1 MTKINFKEQIELLNK
16 IQENFITNIC
26 IDITNL
32 SKKFNCKSPEEFDKD
47 LIHLSDN
54 ICREDFIDKLD
65 EVKLSNY
72 FEDVDVIENI
82 TENRHITYYVNLID
96 NIEFLYIKFSH
107 IRDDY
112 YGVYICLMPEYIE
125 NEDINFCDKVEKILK
140 DNSISEDIFIILD
153 QKKELNMFI
162 KQLNKLLG

>member
-1 MTKINFKEQIELLNK
+1 MTKVNFKEQIKLLNK
-16 IQENFITNIC
+16 IQEKFITNIC

-32 SKKFNCKSPEEFDKD
+32 SKKFNCKNHEQFDKD
-47 LIHLSDN
+47 LIHFSDN

-82 TENRHITYYVNLID
+82 TENRCITYYVNLIN
-96 NIEFLYIKFSH
+96 NIEFLYIKFFH
-107 IRDDY
+107 KDDDY

-140 DNSISEDIFIILD
+140 DNSIPDEIFIILD